1 MKARKSPPNHR
12 TKDIPKRVEE
22 EFDNTEF
29 AFGRRISPMNA
40 STAPRRKKGFLRP
53 RAFQV
58 LSLK

>member
-1 MKARKSPPNHR
+1 MKARNNPPNQR
-12 TKDIPKRVEE
+12 TKDIPRKVEE

-29 AFGRRISPMNA
+29 ALGRRIKPMNA
-40 STAPRRKKGFLRP
+40 RMAPSRKKGFLRP